1 MTPLP
6 TDGIKRV
13 AVWSAP
19 LRAAHWLMAAATI
32 ALLLTGWLMGVAPDL
47 YEVARDYHFI
57 AGYVLIVALALR
69 LWRLCLGSGADGW
82 RALLPR
88 PGYARAALEMLRF
101 YLSFGRASLPRWYA
115 HNPLWAPV
123 YLAWIL
129 LLVAQAALGLA
140 IQADLSDTLLLEDL
154 HALGAKAIAI
164 IAGAHVVAVILQ
176 DWRGEGSDISAMISG
191 YRIFPIHPPPPFPPP
206 DPRRK
211 SEQ

>member
-6 TDGIKRV
+6 TDGIRRV

-19 LRAAHWLMAAATI
+19 LRAAHWLMAAATV

-57 AGYVLIVALALR
+57 AGYVLIIALALR
-69 LWRLCLGSGADGW
+69 LWRLCLSSGADGW

-88 PGYARAALEMLRF
+88 PGYARAAIEMLRF
-101 YLSFGRASLPRWYA
+101 YLSFARSSLPRWYA

-140 IQADLSDTLLLEDL
+140 IQGSLFDTLLLEDL
-154 HALGAKAIAI
+154 HALGAKAIAV
-164 IAGAHVVAVILQ
+164 IAAAHVVAVVLQ

-191 YRIFPIHPPPPFPPP
+191 YRIFPIHSPPPFHPPAESP
-206 DPRRK
+206 KR
-211 SEQ
+211 Q

>member
-19 LRAAHWLMAAATI
+19 LRAAHWLMAAATV
-32 ALLLTGWLMGVAPDL
+32 ALLLTGWLMGVAPNL

-69 LWRLCLGSGADGW
+69 LWRLCLGGGADGW

-88 PGYARAALEMLRF
+88 PGYARAAIEMLRF

-140 IQADLSDTLLLEDL
+140 IQGSLFDTLLIEDM
-154 HALGAKAIAI
+154 HALGAKAIAV
-164 IAGAHVVAVILQ
+164 IAAAHVVAVVLQ

-191 YRIFPIHPPPPFPPP
+191 YRIFPIHPPPPFPPL

-211 SEQ
+211 TEQ